1 MLLGLTGG
9 TFLKKKT
16 DATVALAAASTAEA
30 KPSSLSEDHIDT
42 VEDGK
47 TKPEWCDKTLHFDK

>member
-1 MLLGLTGG
+1 VLLGLTGG

-47 TKPEWCDKTLHFDK
+47 TKPE